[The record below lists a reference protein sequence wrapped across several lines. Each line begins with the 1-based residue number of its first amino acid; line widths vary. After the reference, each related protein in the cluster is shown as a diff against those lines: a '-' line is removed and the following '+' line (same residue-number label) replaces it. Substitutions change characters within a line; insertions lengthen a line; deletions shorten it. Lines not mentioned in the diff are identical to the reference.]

1 MVFANISGG
10 RDSVAMT
17 VRSLELGEQIDYLI
31 FCDTGLEFPEMY
43 QYMDNLNEY
52 LKRNFNKSLTII
64 DKSKIIEEW
73 AFEKT
78 ITRGANIG
86 RLRGIPKIIGH
97 DFCTREAKA
106 IPSKNFIKS
115 LSPNRFKTTVLVGYT
130 ANEVKRGRVS
140 NFDYATARYPLHEWG
155 WNEAEVTEFLKS
167 RGIMNTLYKHFN
179 RTGCYICP
187 KQSKQSLYNL
197 YLNYPKQWEIM
208 KNWEAKAKELNC
220 INQSF
225 KIDKTLEQLEQE
237 FNNQSKPL
245 FDNEDIDLTDSCFC
259 KA

>member
-1 MVFANISGG
+1 MVFANVSGG
-10 RDSVAMT
+10 RDSVAMAIKC
-17 VRSLELGEQIDYLI
+17 LELGEKIDYLI

-43 QYMDNLNEY
+43 QYIDKLNEY
-52 LKRNFNKSLTII
+52 LKRNFGKSLTII
-64 DKSKIIEEW
+64 DKSEVIEEW
-73 AFEKT
+73 AFQKP
-78 ITRGANIG
+78 ICRGANVG
-86 RLRGIPKIIGH
+86 RLRGIPKVIGH

-115 LSPNRFKTTVLVGYT
+115 LSPNRFKTTILVGYT
-130 ANEVKRGRVS
+130 ANEVERGRIS
-140 NFDYATARYPLHEWG
+140 NFDYGVARYPLHEWG
-155 WNEAEVTEFLKS
+155 WNESEVTEFLKS

-208 KNWEAKAKELNC
+208 KNWEVRARELNC

-225 KIDKTLEQLEQE
+225 KIDKTLGQLEQE
-237 FNNQSKPL
+237 FSTSSKPL
-245 FDNEDIDLTDSCFC
+245 FDNEDIDLGESCFC